1 MKKIAIYLFLLG
13 LIFSC
18 STENK
23 TEISKTEINSP
34 SKIKVYLLGSF
45 HFAQM
50 DSTYNVLDEDHQKS
64 IKQLCQTIANQK
76 PDKVFIESQ
85 PEFEFQN
92 KYGKRFSA
100 YKADENFISKR
111 KNEIYQVGFRVAKML
126 GHKKVYQCDNPGR
139 YGMYYEKVLKYAKE
153 NNQMGYLNKTEK
165 YTVVNE
171 FDRVDGDSLRNVYTL
186 YNYIKW
192 FNSDIVMDTSH
203 AGYITNYPQVGNK
216 DYYNY
221 DNISTLI
228 GSQLVADWYRRNIMI
243 YTKMI
248 NQLTYNEDAIF
259 LIIGAD
265 HVPTLKHLFNSNPYF
280 EVVETKAW
288 LTN

>member
-1 MKKIAIYLFLLG
+1 MKN
-13 LIFSC
+13 LITCFIVLSLVLSC
-18 STENK
+18 TTTNK
-23 TEISKTEINSP
+23 VEKNTP
-34 SKIKVYLLGSF
+34 SKIKVYLLGTF
-45 HFAQM
+45 HFSQM
-50 DSTYNVLDEDHQKS
+50 DSTYNVLDDKHQKS
-64 IKQLCQTIANQK
+64 IMQLCQTIASQK

-92 KYGKRFSA
+92 KYDKKFSA

-126 GHKKVYQCDNPGR
+126 NHNKVYQCDNPGR
-139 YGMYYEKVLKYAKE
+139 YGMYYEKALEYAKE
-153 NNQMGYLNKTEK
+153 NNQMGYLNETGK
-165 YTVVNE
+165 YTVVRE
-171 FDRVDGDSLRNVYTL
+171 FARIDADSLRNVSTL

-203 AGYITNYPQVGNK
+203 AGYITNYTQVGSK
-216 DYYNY
+216 DYYSY
-221 DNISTLI
+221 DNRNTLI

-248 NQLTYNEDAIF
+248 NQLSYNEDAIF

-280 EVVETKAW
+280 EVVETKTW
-288 LTN
+288 LNN